1 MQVKLGG
8 ALDCLAHLHSNG
20 CEWDDSTVEKAAT
33 NRDLECL
40 KYAVENGCPWGPQ
53 ACVMAYEMERM
64 ECLQY
69 SHDGEQN
76 LQIDRFIC

>member
-1 MQVKLGG
+1 MAASG
-8 ALDCLAHLHSNG
+8 
-20 CEWDDSTVEKAAT
+20 STVEKAAT

-69 SHDGEQN
+69 SHDGEKN